1 MITRRRFLIFSATAS
16 AVTARDNAAAASL
29 GAGTGTAAS
38 PSAQRA
44 SKSAQPAKIGVV
56 HFGDN
61 IDAPVVV
68 GLREGLKDLGYVEG
82 NDFVLEIRAARSD
95 YATAL
100 ASSQQLVKSQAQ
112 VLVSAG
118 TLATKA
124 AKEGGGA
131 VPIVFTQVGEPVAAG
146 FVKTLLRP
154 GGNMT
159 GFSHLLTENTGKRL
173 ELLKE
178 LVPAC
183 RTVLVLF
190 DPANPT
196 SRAAVAAANASATT
210 LKVRL
215 RELTIRSHEEV
226 VQTIQK
232 IDRQTADAMLM
243 IPDSLVVNAG
253 RQIIDMA
260 QRQKLPVMFHED
272 TWVNR
277 GGLASYG
284 PSFVDLGR
292 RAATYVDRILKG
304 AKPGDLPVEQPTRF
318 DLVINLK
325 TAKALGLAVP
335 RELVLLADRLI
346 Q

>member
-1 MITRRRFLIFSATAS
+1 
-16 AVTARDNAAAASL
+16 
-29 GAGTGTAAS
+29 
-38 PSAQRA
+38 
-44 SKSAQPAKIGVV
+44 VV
-56 HFGDN
+56 HFSEN

-68 GLREGLKDLGYVEG
+68 GLRQGLKELGYVEG
-82 NDFVLEIRAARSD
+82 KDIVLEIHAARSD

-100 ASSQQLVKSQAQ
+100 ASTQQLVKSQAQ

-124 AKEGGGA
+124 AKEGSGA

-146 FVKTLLRP
+146 FVKSLLRP

-183 RTVLVLF
+183 RTVLVVF

-196 SRAAVAAANASATT
+196 SQAAIAAANASAKK
-210 LKVRL
+210 LNVRL
-215 RELTIRSHEEV
+215 RERQIRNHDEV
-226 VQTIQK
+226 VKTIQE
-232 IDRQTADAMLM
+232 IDRQSIDAMLM

-253 RQIIDMA
+253 KQIIEMA

-277 GGLASYG
+277 GGFASYG

-318 DLVINLK
+318 DLVINVK
-325 TAKALGLAVP
+325 TAEALGLTIP
-335 RELVLLADRLI
+335 QELLLLADKVIR
-346 Q
+346 

>member
-1 MITRRRFLIFSATAS
+1 MVTRRRFLVFAATAS
-16 AVTARDNAAAASL
+16 AVTASGTPAS
-29 GAGTGTAAS
+29 A
-38 PSAQRA
+38 SAQRA
-44 SKSAQPAKIGVV
+44 SKSAAPAKIGVV
-56 HFGDN
+56 HFSEN
-61 IDAPVVV
+61 ADAPVVV
-68 GLREGLKDLGYVEG
+68 GLRQGLKDLGYVEG
-82 NDFVLEIRAARSD
+82 KDIVLEIHAARSD

-100 ASSQQLVKSQAQ
+100 ASTQQLVKSRAQ
-112 VLVSAG
+112 ILVSAG

-131 VPIVFTQVGEPVAAG
+131 LPIVFTQVGEPIAAG
-146 FVKTLLRP
+146 FVKSLLQP
-154 GGNMT
+154 GGNIT

-183 RTVLVLF
+183 RTVLVMF

-196 SRAAVAAANASATT
+196 SQAAVAAAHASAKK
-210 LKVRL
+210 LNVRM
-215 RELTIRSHEEV
+215 RERQIRNHDEV
-226 VQTIQK
+226 VKTIQD
-232 IDRQTADAMLM
+232 IDRQSIDAMLM

-253 RQIIDMA
+253 KQIIEMA

-318 DLVINLK
+318 DLVINVK
-325 TAKALGLAVP
+325 TARALGLTIP
-335 RELVLLADRLI
+335 RELLLLADRTI

>member
-1 MITRRRFLIFSATAS
+1 MR
-16 AVTARDNAAAASL
+16 
-29 GAGTGTAAS
+29 
-38 PSAQRA
+38 Q
-44 SKSAQPAKIGVV
+44 
-56 HFGDN
+56 
-61 IDAPVVV
+61 
-68 GLREGLKDLGYVEG
+68 GLKDLGYIEG
-82 NDFVLEIRAARSD
+82 RDIVLEIHAARSD

-100 ASSQQLVKSQAQ
+100 ASTQQLVKSQAQ

-118 TLATKA
+118 TIATKA

-146 FVKTLLRP
+146 FVKSLLRP

-178 LVPAC
+178 LVPDC
-183 RTVLVLF
+183 RTVLVVF
-190 DPANPT
+190 DPTNPT
-196 SRAAVAAANASATT
+196 SQAAIAAAHASAKK
-210 LKVRL
+210 LDVRL
-215 RELTIRSHEEV
+215 RERHIGNHDAAVKTIRE
-226 VQTIQK
+226 
-232 IDRQTADAMLM
+232 IDRQSIDAMLM

-253 RQIIDMA
+253 RQIIEMA
-260 QRQKLPVMFHED
+260 QRLKLPVMFHED

-292 RAATYVDRILKG
+292 RAAAYVDRILKG
-304 AKPGDLPVEQPTRF
+304 AKAGDLPVEQPTRF
-318 DLVINLK
+318 DLVINVK
-325 TAKALGLAVP
+325 TARALGLTIP
-335 RELVLLADRLI
+335 RELQLLADRLI

>member
-1 MITRRRFLIFSATAS
+1 MFTRRRFLVFS
-16 AVTARDNAAAASL
+16 AAASAL
-29 GAGTGTAAS
+29 TASDRAPGASPAAATGTPAIPPA
-38 PSAQRA
+38 PRA
-44 SKSAQPAKIGVV
+44 KSAGPAKIGVI
-56 HFGDN
+56 HLSEN

-68 GLREGLKDLGYVEG
+68 GLRQGLKDLGYVEG
-82 NDFVLEIRAARSD
+82 RDIVLEIHAARSD

-100 ASSQQLVKSQAQ
+100 ASTQQLVKSQAQ

-118 TLATKA
+118 TIATKA

-146 FVKTLLRP
+146 FVKSLLRP

-183 RTVLVLF
+183 RTVLVVF
-190 DPANPT
+190 DPTNPT
-196 SRAAVAAANASATT
+196 SQAAIAAAHASAKK
-210 LKVRL
+210 LDVRL
-215 RELTIRSHEEV
+215 RERHIGNHDEAVKTIRE
-226 VQTIQK
+226 
-232 IDRQTADAMLM
+232 IDRQSIDAMLM

-253 RQIIDMA
+253 RQIIEMA
-260 QRQKLPVMFHED
+260 QRLKLPVMFHED

-292 RAATYVDRILKG
+292 RAAAYVDRILKG
-304 AKPGDLPVEQPTRF
+304 AKAGDLPIEQPTRF
-318 DLVINLK
+318 DLVINVK
-325 TAKALGLAVP
+325 TARALGLTIP
-335 RELVLLADRLI
+335 RELQLLADRLI